1 MKRLRFLL
9 LGMTL
14 ALCTLFIA
22 GCGNDNNSGSN
33 GTSTRNEQTSG
44 TGNNGTSGA
53 DNNGS
58 NGDNN
63 NNSDKNSSSDK
74 DNKGILHDIGDEVKT
89 LADDA
94 ESMFNDMVH

>member
-9 LGMTL
+9 LAMTL

-22 GCGNDNNSGSN
+22 GCGNDDKNGSS

-44 TGNNGTSGA
+44 TGTNGTSGNG
-53 DNNGS
+53 NNGS
-58 NGDNN
+58 SG
-63 NNSDKNSSSDK
+63 DKNNDTDK
-74 DNKGILHDIGDEVKT
+74 DNGGILDDVGDEIKT

-94 ESMFNDMVH
+94 ESMLNDVVD